1 MGERVEKTK
10 ESKKAKPPTKWTRRN
25 DRMSVLSFLTN
36 TASSAVL
43 SATEQSSI
51 ATSITTLQSRMSLHF
66 DSGAIAQHFRFGSST
81 RGTILPRSMDEQS
94 DIDYMVVF
102 SDGSATPQT
111 YLNRLKSFVEKRYG
125 SSEIYQ
131 SSPTIVLEL
140 NHIKFDLVPAT
151 KTWLGELQ
159 IPNGTG
165 GWMTTNPNDFNATL
179 DAKNK
184 EYKSL
189 IKPTVRLFKYWNATA
204 GFPFQ
209 SYEMEKWVCGLS
221 FWFLENQK
229 DYFLAVIENLTTST
243 SYSQR
248 VNNEI
253 MRAKNIVAN
262 VRQYEKDEMP
272 ATAENEIKKLFRL

>member
-1 MGERVEKTK
+1 
-10 ESKKAKPPTKWTRRN
+10 
-25 DRMSVLSFLTN
+25 MSVLSFLTN
-36 TASSAVL
+36 MASSAVL
-43 SATEQSSI
+43 SPTEQSSI

-66 DSGAIAQHFRFGSST
+66 DSGLIAQHFRFGSST
-81 RGTILPRSMDEQS
+81 RGTILPRLIDEQS

-111 YLNRLKSFVEKRYG
+111 YLNRLKAFVEKWYG

-159 IPNGTG
+159 IPMGAC
-165 GWMTTNPNDFNATL
+165 GWMSTNPNDFNATL

-184 EYKSL
+184 EHKSL

-229 DYFLAVIENLTTST
+229 DYFFAVIENLATST

-248 VNNEI
+248 MNNEI
-253 MRAKNIVAN
+253 TRAKNIVAN
-262 VRQYEKDEMP
+262 VSSTRRM
-272 ATAENEIKKLFRL
+272 RCR

>member
-1 MGERVEKTK
+1 
-10 ESKKAKPPTKWTRRN
+10 
-25 DRMSVLSFLTN
+25 MSVLSFLTDM
-36 TASSAVL
+36 ASSAVL
-43 SATEQSSI
+43 SSSEQSSI
-51 ATSITTLQSRMSLHF
+51 ATSITTLQSRMALHF
-66 DSGAIAQHFRFGSST
+66 DSGVIAQHFRFGSST

-111 YLNRLKSFVEKRYG
+111 YLNRLKAFVERRYG

-151 KTWLGELQ
+151 KAWLGDLQ
-159 IPNGTG
+159 IPNGAG

-179 DAKNK
+179 EAKNK
-184 EYKSL
+184 QHKSL
-189 IKPTVRLFKYWNATA
+189 IKPTIRLLKYWNASSR
-204 GFPFQ
+204 FPLESFL
-209 SYEMEKWVCGLS
+209 MERWACSLD
-221 FWFLENQK
+221 FWFLSNQS
-229 DYFLAVIENLTTST
+229 DYFLAVIERLDTSD

-253 MRAKNIVAN
+253 LRAKTIVAN
-262 VRQYEKDEMP
+262 VRKYEKDQMP
-272 ATAENEIKKLFRL
+272 VTAENEIKKLFRL

>member
-1 MGERVEKTK
+1 
-10 ESKKAKPPTKWTRRN
+10 
-25 DRMSVLSFLTN
+25 MSVLSFLTN

-43 SATEQSSI
+43 SSSEQSSI
-51 ATSITTLQSRMSLHF
+51 TTSITTLQSRMALHF
-66 DSGAIAQHFRFGSST
+66 DSGVIAQHFRFGSST

-111 YLNRLKSFVEKRYG
+111 YLNRLKTFVEKRYS

-159 IPNGTG
+159 IPNGAG
-165 GWMTTNPNDFNATL
+165 GWMITNPNDFNATL
-179 DAKNK
+179 EAKNK
-184 EYKSL
+184 EHKSL
-189 IKPTVRLFKYWNATA
+189 IKPTIRLFKYWNATA

-209 SYEMEKWVCGLS
+209 SFEMEKWVCGLS
-221 FWFLENQK
+221 FWFLANQK
-229 DYFLAVIENLTTST
+229 DYFLAVIENLNTST
-243 SYSQR
+243 SYSQW

-253 MRAKNIVAN
+253 TRAKNIVAN

-272 ATAENEIKKLFRL
+272 LTAENEIKKLFRL